1 MDIREARFLD
11 ILLKL
16 SIHRNEGEPFAGERP
31 NRRVQ
36 PLCSVIQ
43 SDERRNHRPRL
54 FWSAR
59 QTQERGPKSMEL
71 SYAQNLED
79 YHLSLAFSGQASGT
93 YIDIGAGHPIADNVS
108 FWFYERG
115 WAGIVVEPQPE
126 LAALY
131 PRLRPRD
138 TVVRTLIG
146 RETGEHDFYLV
157 DRLHGFSTIIEHYA
171 QGAKAFGA
179 GYRALRLPVV
189 TLASL
194 CETHGLNEIDF
205 LKIDVEGAEADVL
218 FGGDWTRF
226 RPKVIIAEAVTPGTI
241 EPAWQDWEP
250 LLLAQGYRFVLFDT
264 LNRFYVAQEHPEIMR
279 RLPSERAPWDAVRH
293 MYEIGRAPNDPQH
306 PDHAL
311 ARELALGFW
320 AMLPY
325 IDRALI
331 ATLLARARRID
342 HPREREALLATV
354 ETDSFGAALGRIAC
368 SYDGGQV
375 LPE

>member
-1 MDIREARFLD
+1 M
-11 ILLKL
+11 K
-16 SIHRNEGEPFAGERP
+16 
-31 NRRVQ
+31 
-36 PLCSVIQ
+36 
-43 SDERRNHRPRL
+43 
-54 FWSAR
+54 
-59 QTQERGPKSMEL
+59 L

-79 YHLSLAFSGQASGT
+79 YHLSLAFSDQPTGT

-138 TVVRTLIG
+138 TVVGTLIG
-146 RETGEHDFYLV
+146 REMGEHDFYLV
-157 DRLHGFSTIIEHYA
+157 KRLHGFSTIIEPYA
-171 QGAKAFGA
+171 QRAKAFGA
-179 GYRALRLPVV
+179 DYRALRLPVV

-194 CETHGLNEIDF
+194 CEAHGLNEIDF

-218 FGGDWTRF
+218 SGGDWNRF
-226 RPKVIIAEAVTPGTI
+226 RPKVIVAEAVTPGAV

-250 LLLAQGYRFVLFDT
+250 LLLAHGYRFALFDT
-264 LNRFYVAQEHPEIMR
+264 LNRFYVAQEYPEIMA

-306 PDHAL
+306 PDHDL

-325 IDRALI
+325 IDPTLI

-342 HPREREALLATV
+342 DPREREALVATV
-354 ETDSFGAALGRIAC
+354 ETDSFRAALGRIAC

-375 LPE
+375 VPE